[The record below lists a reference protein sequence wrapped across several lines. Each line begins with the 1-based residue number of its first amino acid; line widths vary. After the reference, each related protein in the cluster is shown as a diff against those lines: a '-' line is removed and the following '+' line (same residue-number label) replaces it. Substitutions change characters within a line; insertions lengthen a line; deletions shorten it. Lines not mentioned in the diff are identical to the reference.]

1 MSRLAVLSMLAI
13 LLTGVIGAPIGAV
26 AHPSISS
33 GILASPPASAVAS
46 SVVIG
51 ASARPSYPSVGFGV
65 VALLIAG
72 MTVSALYAAGR
83 RRRRLSLRVMGLS
96 LLLVM
101 TSFEGAIHS
110 VHHLG
115 DPAAAEHCLVAAA
128 GMHVAVVDV
137 ADPCITDPL
146 LQANDAPPQARPSV
160 ARTLWLAPDAGR
172 GPPA

>member
-13 LLTGVIGAPIGAV
+13 LLTGVIDAPIGAV

-33 GILASPPASAVAS
+33 VILASPPASAVAS

-51 ASARPSYPSVGFGV
+51 VSARPSYPSVGFGV

-83 RRRRLSLRVMGLS
+83 RGRLSLRIMGLS

-115 DPAAAEHCLVAAA
+115 DPAVAEHCLVAAA

>member
-1 MSRLAVLSMLAI
+1 MSRLAVSSMLAI
-13 LLTGVIGAPIGAV
+13 LLTDLIGAPIGAV

-33 GILASPPASAVAS
+33 DILATPPAPVVAY
-46 SVVIG
+46 SVVVG
-51 ASARPSYPSVGFGV
+51 ASARASYPSMGFCV
-65 VALLIAG
+65 VAILIAG

-83 RRRRLSLRVMGLS
+83 RGRLSLRIVGLS

-128 GMHVAVVDV
+128 GVQVAVVDV
-137 ADPCITDPL
+137 ADPCVTDPL
-146 LQANDAPPQARPSV
+146 LQANGAPPQARPSV
-160 ARTLWLAPDAGR
+160 ARALWLAPDAGR

>member
-1 MSRLAVLSMLAI
+1 
-13 LLTGVIGAPIGAV
+13 
-26 AHPSISS
+26 
-33 GILASPPASAVAS
+33 
-46 SVVIG
+46 
-51 ASARPSYPSVGFGV
+51 
-65 VALLIAG
+65 

-83 RRRRLSLRVMGLS
+83 RGRLSLRIMGLS

-115 DPAAAEHCLVAAA
+115 DPAVAEHCLVAAA